1 MDRAESWTP
10 ESPFLETIDVRE
22 SHSEAEEVVIGE
34 VAAPW
39 AAQAE
44 SPFSR
49 DSVNAEGENLAAA
62 EAVYE
67 LLSELE
73 DEGFTPA
80 VYEMA
85 AEAEQS
91 VVAESP
97 AGMISQEV
105 AGAALQQRYERHFAM
120 FTAEAERMHNA
131 VAEGFANFELNNASE
146 AELEAM
152 VARFVPTL
160 ATPLPPA
167 QEQFLGKL
175 VRTVGRAV
183 SGAVRFV
190 KRGVQAVGRGIATVG
205 RTVIMPLLR
214 RLGALIKPMIR
225 RVIQFL
231 MGRLP
236 PAVRPIAQTLGRKL
250 FGMTFEAEAAPAA
263 GPLLAAPTAE
273 AIQMEYNLLVAEAV
287 LAAPAGEQEHENFLN
302 AVATQ
307 EAEGED
313 VAGKLHEATQQLA
326 LRLAELKE
334 GEDPRPAIQQFLPAA
349 LLALQPIIKMVIG
362 IIGRDRV
369 VNFLAGLLAKL
380 VSRWIGEGP
389 ARALATPLVS
399 VGLGAL
405 GFEQAQNEE
414 PRAAAAQMLAQTLQE
429 TVLSLVQQPAEALEQ
444 PEMLQAL
451 TMEAF
456 EAAAAANFPSS
467 VLRPELRENEAEQG
481 GQWVLRPSG
490 RRRKYYKKFSR
501 VFEVT
506 LNPGALRRARTFA
519 GASVADWLE
528 ATTGID
534 PAKPPKAKI
543 HLYELTMGSRLVDI
557 SRLEQGVN
565 GLGSHMW
572 RAWGRLMPLTPEAAA
587 ELLPSG
593 MAGLGR
599 PADPAFLQGPYLVA
613 PGQRFYFIEFPGQA
627 APVVGGRNDI
637 GVIINL
643 IRGAITV
650 KVRLSERTAQ
660 EVATYLR
667 RRDIATPIQ
676 IMRRAFG
683 GLEALSRGELRVG
696 FRVEGEAEL
705 LQEYL
710 AEAAE
715 MENLAPAAAV
725 AGGAAAGLAR
735 RIGADILSR
744 VAKKLVDLLW
754 AALARYLANKSADF
768 IAATENRASGVTLVF
783 AFEGL
788 DVLRRVGQARQGN
801 VAGAVLGSVL
811 DRIRSV
817 AMPIT
822 RLPMPSI
829 AIHAG
834 HV

>member
-1 MDRAESWTP
+1 MERIDSWTP
-10 ESPFLETIDVRE
+10 ESPFLEAVDVRE
-22 SHSEAEEVVIGE
+22 VQTSGEDYAIGE

-49 DSVNAEGENLAAA
+49 DSTNAEGENLAAA
-62 EAVYE
+62 EFVHE

-80 VYEMA
+80 LYEMA
-85 AEAEQS
+85 AEAEQAVLS
-91 VVAESP
+91 ESP
-97 AGMISQEV
+97 SFTISQEV
-105 AGAALQQRYERHFAM
+105 AGAALQQRYERHFALLV
-120 FTAEAERMHNA
+120 AEAERMHNA
-131 VAEGFANFELNNASE
+131 VAEGFANFELSNASE

-152 VARFVPTL
+152 VARFVPSL
-160 ATPLPPA
+160 AAPLPPA

-183 SGAVRFV
+183 AGAVRFV
-190 KRGVQAVGRGIATVG
+190 KNGVQAVGRGIASVG
-205 RTVIMPLLR
+205 RAVIMPLLR

-225 RVIQFL
+225 RVIQFM
-231 MGRLP
+231 MGKLP

-250 FGMTFEAEAAPAA
+250 FGASFEAETAPVA
-263 GPLLAAPTAE
+263 GPMLAAPTAE
-273 AIQMEYNLLVAEAV
+273 AIQMEYNLLVAEAILV
-287 LAAPAGEQEHENFLN
+287 APAGEQEHENFLN
-302 AVATQ
+302 VVATH

-349 LLALQPIIKMVIG
+349 LLALQPIIRTVIG
-362 IIGRDRV
+362 IIGRDKV

-414 PRAAAAQMLAQTLQE
+414 PRSAAAQMLAQTLQE

-451 TMEAF
+451 ALEAF
-456 EAAAAANFPSS
+456 EAAATANFPPD
-467 VLRPELRENEAEQG
+467 VLRPELREDATELG
-481 GQWVLRPSG
+481 GRWVLRPSG
-490 RRRKYYKKFSR
+490 QRRKYYKKFSR
-501 VFEVT
+501 VFEVK

-519 GASVADWLE
+519 GASVADWLA

-543 HLYELTMGSRLVDI
+543 HIYELTMGSRLVDI

-565 GLGSHMW
+565 GLGSHLW
-572 RAWGRLMPLTPEAAA
+572 TAWGRLMPLTPEVAA
-587 ELLPSG
+587 ELLPDG

-599 PADPAFLQGPYLVA
+599 QTDPAFLQGPYLVA

-627 APVVGGRNDI
+627 ASHIDLPNDI

-660 EVATYLR
+660 EIATYLR

-676 IMRRAFG
+676 IMRRTFG
-683 GLEALSRGELRVG
+683 GLEALSRGQLKVG

-710 AEAAE
+710 ADAAE

-725 AGGAAAGLAR
+725 AGGASASLAR
-735 RIGADILSR
+735 KIGEQVLSQ

-754 AALARYLANKSADF
+754 AALARYFANKAADF
-768 IAATENRASGVTLVF
+768 IAATENPASGVTVVF
-783 AFEGL
+783 AFGPI
-788 DVLRRVGQARQGN
+788 DVLRRIGEARRGN
-801 VAGAVLGSVL
+801 VGRALLGTVM

-834 HV
+834 RV